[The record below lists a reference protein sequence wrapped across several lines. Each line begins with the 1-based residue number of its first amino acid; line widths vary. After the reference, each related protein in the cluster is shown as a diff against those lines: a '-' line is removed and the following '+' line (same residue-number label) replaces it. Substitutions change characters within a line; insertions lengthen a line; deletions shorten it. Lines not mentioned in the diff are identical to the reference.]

1 MGVRNP
7 SAILREIQAQKG
19 KRAKDTC
26 HWILEQSQSSAWAAT
41 KGSQLFRIIGSP
53 LIGKTFMFT
62 FLVEELTARVE
73 KLDGMRKIY
82 SFG

>member
-1 MGVRNP
+1 
-7 SAILREIQAQKG
+7 
-19 KRAKDTC
+19 
-26 HWILEQSQSSAWAAT
+26 
-41 KGSQLFRIIGSP
+41 
-53 LIGKTFMFT
+53 MFT